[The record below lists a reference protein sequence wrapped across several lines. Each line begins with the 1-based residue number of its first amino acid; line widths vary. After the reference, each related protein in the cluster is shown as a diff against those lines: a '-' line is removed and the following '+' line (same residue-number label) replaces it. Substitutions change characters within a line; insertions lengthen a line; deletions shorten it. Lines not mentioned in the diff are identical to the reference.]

1 MAREMCF
8 AALMAHDPQ
17 DDVDATVDDEVSDE
31 VLGVVTGGASV
42 HFMPRP

>member
-1 MAREMCF
+1 MCF
-8 AALMAHDPQ
+8 AALMANDPQ
-17 DDVDATVDDEVSDE
+17 DEVDVAADDEVSDE

>member
-1 MAREMCF
+1 MAN
-8 AALMAHDPQ
+8 DPQ
-17 DDVDATVDDEVSDE
+17 DNVDVTVDDEVSEE